1 MIRPTLCIRDR
12 LRPVLCE
19 QAGLK
24 GEKPLWEEMMV
35 GRTQGVG
42 MGNVRV
48 WWSQEVFRD
57 KEDRTGI
64 RYVWGDMRGEIDK
77 VTSRFL
83 ACAARWTGVTFL
95 RE

>member
-1 MIRPTLCIRDR
+1 M
-12 LRPVLCE
+12 LCE

-24 GEKPLWEEMMV
+24 EEKLLWEEMMV

-77 VTSRFL
+77 VISRFL

>member
-1 MIRPTLCIRDR
+1 M
-12 LRPVLCE
+12 RPVLCE

-24 GEKPLWEEMMV
+24 EEKLLWEEMMV

-77 VTSRFL
+77 VISRFL